1 LKKSFKKVYKALNTL
16 VQSKNDFR
24 EVAVEI
30 LQEDFNEDVFEEVYN
45 FLWALRD
52 ELDYIEGER

>member
-1 LKKSFKKVYKALNTL
+1 MKKSFKKVYKALNTL